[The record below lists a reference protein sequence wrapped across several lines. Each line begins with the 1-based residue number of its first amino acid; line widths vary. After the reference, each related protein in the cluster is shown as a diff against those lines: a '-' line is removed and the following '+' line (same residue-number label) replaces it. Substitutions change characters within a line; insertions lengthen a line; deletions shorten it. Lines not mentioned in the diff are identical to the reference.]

1 MKVFRIQGKYP
12 EAFPHRKVLAQL
24 LSLPPVQMH
33 SCHLLCIHPKG
44 EHFSPSHPYPYRRE
58 PLVPYGTFPGMPHMK
73 NQWEKISV
81 GFQS

>member
-12 EAFPHRKVLAQL
+12 GAFLHRKVLAQL